1 MKLKLILLLMCF
13 TANLVT
19 AAEVHKITIEGSINP
34 VTAKF
39 IEDAV
44 ERAEDQGAELL
55 VIQLDTPGGLLAST
69 RWMVKRMLP
78 AKVPIVVYIAP
89 AGARAGSAGVFITLA
104 AHVAAMAPGTNIGA
118 AHPVTMGGEM
128 DSTMNKKAT
137 NDAVAFARSIAEER
151 GRDLEWAE
159 AAVRESES
167 ITAEDALD
175 KGIIDFI
182 ARDLDELLEKI
193 DGMKVRVDNEETMI
207 SLEDYRIVEF
217 HMTWREQML
226 DKISD
231 PNIAYILM
239 MLGFYGLLFEL
250 YNPGAI
256 LPGIIGG
263 ICLILAFFAMQ
274 TLPVNIAGILLI
286 VFAMIM
292 FLLEIKVQSYG
303 MLTIGGVVALILG
316 SIMLFK
322 GGGEI
327 PALSVQVS
335 WSVLIPVVTVT
346 VLFFLFIIGF
356 GIRAQRRRPDYG
368 REALAG
374 KEALVVKALNPEGL
388 VRVEGEI
395 WRAFAD
401 ENHIVGEKL
410 IIMEKKGMQLKVASS
425 EQIEKDRDSIV

>member
-1 MKLKLILLLMCF
+1 MCF
-13 TANLVT
+13 TSSLT
-19 AAEVHKITIEGSINP
+19 QAAEVHKITIEGSVNP

-44 ERAEDQGAELL
+44 ERAENSDAELL

-89 AGARAGSAGVFITLA
+89 SGARAGSAGVFITLA
-104 AHVAAMAPGTNIGA
+104 GHIAAMAPGTNIGA

-151 GRDLEWAE
+151 GRDLDWAE

-182 ARDLDELLEKI
+182 ARDLDELLQKI
-193 DGMKVRVDNEETMI
+193 DGMKVRVDDEETMI
-207 SLEDYRIVEF
+207 SLEEYIITEF
-217 HMTWREQML
+217 HMTWREKIL

-316 SIMLFK
+316 SIMLYK

-356 GIRAQRRRPDYG
+356 GIRAQRRHPDYG
-368 REALAG
+368 REALSG
-374 KEALVVKALNPEGL
+374 KEALVVQDLNPEGM
-388 VRVEGEI
+388 VRVEGEL
-395 WRAFAD
+395 WRAVAD
-401 ENHIVGEKL
+401 ENHSAGEKL
-410 IIMEKKGMQLKVASS
+410 VVVEKKGMQLKVASS
-425 EQIEKDRDSIV
+425 EQIDKNRDQIV

>member
-13 TANLVT
+13 TSSLT
-19 AAEVHKITIEGSINP
+19 QAAEVHKITIEGSVNP

-44 ERAEDQGAELL
+44 ERAENSDAELL

-89 AGARAGSAGVFITLA
+89 SGARAGSAGVFITLA
-104 AHVAAMAPGTNIGA
+104 GHIAAMAPGTNIGA

-151 GRDLEWAE
+151 GRDLDWAE

-182 ARDLDELLEKI
+182 ARDLDELLQKI
-193 DGMKVRVDNEETMI
+193 DGMKVRVDDEETMI
-207 SLEDYRIVEF
+207 SLEEYIITEF
-217 HMTWREQML
+217 HMTWREKIL

-316 SIMLFK
+316 SIMLYK

-356 GIRAQRRRPDYG
+356 GIRAQRRHPDYG
-368 REALAG
+368 REALSG
-374 KEALVVKALNPEGL
+374 KEALVVQDLNPEGM
-388 VRVEGEI
+388 VRVEGEL
-395 WRAFAD
+395 WRAVAD
-401 ENHIVGEKL
+401 ENHSAGEKL
-410 IIMEKKGMQLKVASS
+410 VVVEKKGMQLKVASS
-425 EQIEKDRDSIV
+425 EQIDKNRDQIV